1 MLEILLLAQNFNY
14 YMLPYFLLFLGLVI
28 LLYGG
33 KILVDGASAMAVKL
47 GMSAG
52 LIGMT
57 VVAFGTSAP
66 ELLVSVNAALKGNS
80 DISIGNVIGS
90 NIANIALVLGISG
103 IFYPILI
110 RKTHIRFDYLV
121 TLLVSILFYGLSY
134 NGLIGFWEGIL
145 LFGLFIAFNI
155 YLFKSP
161 GADLVDNTEVEEEIE
176 QVKNYSWFASI
187 ALFIGGVI
195 GLYLGS
201 ELLVNNAVK
210 ISREFGVSERIIGVT
225 IIAIGTSLPELITS
239 IIAALS
245 KRTDLALGNI
255 LGSNIMNI
263 LSIIG
268 ITAIIKPIGVSQA
281 FIDSD
286 FLWMLGITLFLFV
299 LMRTKMRVSKVEGS
313 LLLLSYFAYL
323 FFLL

>member
-1 MLEILLLAQNFNY
+1 MLA
-14 YMLPYFLLFLGLVI
+14 YFLLLFGLVI
-28 LLYGG
+28 LLAGG
-33 KILVDGASAMAVKL
+33 KILVDGASGIALKL

-52 LIGMT
+52 LIGLT
-57 VVAFGTSAP
+57 IVAFGTSTP

-103 IFYPILI
+103 LFYPILI
-110 RKTHIRFDYLV
+110 KSNHLKFEYLI
-121 TLLVSILFYGLSY
+121 TLLVSFLFFVLSY
-134 NGLIGFWEGIL
+134 NEVISTLEGIV
-145 LFGLFIAFNI
+145 LF
-155 YLFKSP
+155 
-161 GADLVDNTEVEEEIE
+161 
-176 QVKNYSWFASI
+176 
-187 ALFIGGVI
+187 ALFIGFNVYLFKTSASDDPEVVEEIEFAKNLSWFKSIIYFVGGII
-195 GLYLGS
+195 GLYIGS
-201 ELLVNNAVK
+201 ELLVENAVF
-210 ISREFGVSERIIGVT
+210 ISREFGVSERVIGVT

-268 ITAIIKPIGVSQA
+268 LTAIIKPIGVSVE
-281 FIDSD
+281 FINSD
-286 FLWMLGITLFLFV
+286 FLWMLGITLFLFP
-299 LMRTKMRVSKVEGS
+299 LMKTKMRVSKIEGS
-313 LLLLSYFAYL
+313 LLLLSYGAYL

>member
-1 MLEILLLAQNFNY
+1 MLA
-14 YMLPYFLLFLGLVI
+14 YFLLFLGLVI
-28 LLYGG
+28 LLAGG
-33 KILVDGASAMAVKL
+33 KILVDGASGIALKL

-52 LIGMT
+52 LIGLT
-57 VVAFGTSAP
+57 IVAFGTSTP

-80 DISIGNVIGS
+80 DIAIGNVIGS

-110 RKTHIRFDYLV
+110 KRNHLKFDYLI
-121 TLLVSILFYGLSY
+121 TLLATFLFFGLSY
-134 NGLIGFWEGIL
+134 NGVISSIEGIV
-145 LFGLFIAFNI
+145 LFTLFISFNV
-155 YLFKSP
+155 YLFKTSSNDDP
-161 GADLVDNTEVEEEIE
+161 EVLEEVELA
-176 QVKNYSWFASI
+176 KNLSWSKSI
-187 ALFIGGVI
+187 LYFTGGII
-195 GLYLGS
+195 GLYFGS
-201 ELLVNNAVK
+201 ELLVENAVL

-268 ITAIIKPIGVSQA
+268 LTAIIKPIGVSVE
-281 FIDSD
+281 FINSD
-286 FLWMLGITLFLFV
+286 FLWMLGITLFLFP
-299 LMRTKMRVSKVEGS
+299 LMKKKMRVSKIEGA
-313 LLLLSYFAYL
+313 LLLLSYAAYL

>member
-1 MLEILLLAQNFNY
+1 MLA
-14 YMLPYFLLFLGLVI
+14 YFLLLFGLVI
-28 LLYGG
+28 LLAGG
-33 KILVDGASAMAVKL
+33 KILVDGASGIALKL

-52 LIGMT
+52 LIGLT
-57 VVAFGTSAP
+57 IVAFGTSTP

-103 IFYPILI
+103 LFYPILI
-110 RKTHIRFDYLV
+110 KSNHLKFEYLI
-121 TLLVSILFYGLSY
+121 TLLVSFLFFVLSY
-134 NGLIGFWEGIL
+134 NEVISTLEGIV
-145 LFGLFIAFNI
+145 LF
-155 YLFKSP
+155 
-161 GADLVDNTEVEEEIE
+161 
-176 QVKNYSWFASI
+176 
-187 ALFIGGVI
+187 ALFIGFNVYLFKTSASDDPEVVDELELAKNLSWFKSIIYFVGGMI
-195 GLYLGS
+195 GLYIGS
-201 ELLVNNAVK
+201 ELLVENAVF
-210 ISREFGVSERIIGVT
+210 ISREFGVSERVIGVT

-268 ITAIIKPIGVSQA
+268 LTAIIKPIGVSVE
-281 FIDSD
+281 FINSD
-286 FLWMLGITLFLFV
+286 FLWMLGITLFLFP
-299 LMRTKMRVSKVEGS
+299 LMKTKMRVSKIEGS
-313 LLLLSYFAYL
+313 LLLLSYGAYL

>member
-1 MLEILLLAQNFNY
+1 
-14 YMLPYFLLFLGLVI
+14 MLPYLLLILGLAI

-66 ELLVSVNAALKGNS
+66 ELLVSVNAALKGNA

-103 IFYPILI
+103 LFYPILI
-110 RKTHIRFDYLV
+110 KRSHIRFDYV
-121 TLLVSILFYGLSY
+121 ATLLVTILFYGLSY
-134 NGLIGFWEGIL
+134 NGLISLWEGIL
-145 LFGLFIAFNI
+145 LFSLFIAFNI
-155 YLFKSP
+155 YLFKNP
-161 GADLVDNTEVEEEIE
+161 EVELVDPSEVEEEIE
-176 QVKNYSWFASI
+176 QVKKHSWFVAI
-187 ALFIGGVI
+187 ALFVGGVA
-195 GLYLGS
+195 GLYFGS
-201 ELLVNNAVK
+201 ELLVNNAVI

-239 IIAALS
+239 IIAALA
-245 KRTDLALGNI
+245 KKTDMALGNI
-255 LGSNIMNI
+255 LGSNIMNV

-268 ITAIIKPIGVSQA
+268 ITAMIKPIGVSQA

-286 FLWMLGITLFLFV
+286 FIWMLAITVLLFL
-299 LMRTKMRVSKVEGS
+299 LMRWKMKIYRVEGA

>member
-1 MLEILLLAQNFNY
+1 MRAILLLAQNFNY

-103 IFYPILI
+103 IFYPIVI
-110 RKTHIRFDYLV
+110 KKSHIQVDYLV
-121 TLLVSILFYGLSY
+121 TLLVSILFYGLGY

-145 LFGLFIAFNI
+145 LFGLFIAFNV

-161 GADLVDNTEVEEEIE
+161 DVSLIDNTEVEEEIE

-187 ALFIGGVI
+187 ALFVGGVI

-201 ELLVNNAVK
+201 ELLVTNAVK

-268 ITAIIKPIGVSQA
+268 LTAIIMPIGVSQE

-286 FLWMLGITLFLFV
+286 FLWMVGITLFLFV
-299 LMRTKMRVSKVEGS
+299 LMRTKMQVSKVEGS

-323 FFLL
+323 YFLL